1 MVFSGSAGPR
11 PDCSFA
17 FKFPI
22 NQSITE
28 LTVYGATVINKL
40 NVFYRFFIV
49 AGTTLFNMYINFT
62 HILISLQG
70 LIYQNYICTPVQ
82 LSTGTCDE
90 MSGALRAGGQPA
102 RRSTIS
108 VACRPATVFSGN
120 FFKTPSPWPMT
131 PSRRYEVAAANAAA
145 MSRNM
150 TLFSGI

>member
-1 MVFSGSAGPR
+1 MRRSTREAKLKIAMKIMVFSGSVGPR

-49 AGTTLFNMYINFT
+49 AGTTLFNMYINFI

-70 LIYQNYICTPVQ
+70 LIYQNFIQYVHLC
-82 LSTGTCDE
+82 S
-90 MSGALRAGGQPA
+90 
-102 RRSTIS
+102 
-108 VACRPATVFSGN
+108 
-120 FFKTPSPWPMT
+120 
-131 PSRRYEVAAANAAA
+131 
-145 MSRNM
+145 
-150 TLFSGI
+150 